1 MAFGKAMVVTTD
13 EMDMYSE
20 KKLKH
25 NAVMNGRILEA
36 IRSFSLHNGHKGLS
50 VAAEVS
56 SSPLSGE
63 EPVLLYWTSFSFVM
77 PTEPFSM
84 ESFSSMA

>member
-1 MAFGKAMVVTTD
+1 MEFGKAMVVTTD
-13 EMDMYSE
+13 EMDMYSA

-25 NAVMNGRILEA
+25 NAAMKGRILEA
-36 IRSFSLHNGHKGLS
+36 ICRFSLHNGHKGLS
-50 VAAEVS
+50 VAAKVS
-56 SSPLSGE
+56 SSSLSGE

-84 ESFSSMA
+84 ESLSSMA